1 MKDLPIEILVTTEGN
16 ELKTDSRKV
25 AMAFGKRHDNVMRD
39 IRKILPQINEEFNA
53 LIFEE
58 VEYTDK
64 KGEKR
69 QMYEMTKDGFVLLTM
84 GYTTPEAMKVK
95 IAYIKAFNAMRRQLD
110 GLNTSLIS
118 KLLAALEAEKQSAA
132 LASVAGRILRDRRD
146 DKPANQMRIEHYEQ
160 QIQPL
165 LVGFEAA

>member
-1 MKDLPIEILVTTEGN
+1 MKNLPIEVLVTTKGN

-39 IRKILPQINEEFNA
+39 IRKILPEINDEFNA
-53 LIFEE
+53 PIFEA

-64 KGEKR
+64 QGKTR

-132 LASVAGRILRDRRD
+132 LASVAGRILRERRD

>member
-1 MKDLPIEILVTTEGN
+1 MKDLPIEILVTTKGN

>member
-1 MKDLPIEILVTTEGN
+1 MKDLPIEILVTTKGN

-25 AMAFGKRHDNVMRD
+25 AMAFGRRHDNVMRD

-132 LASVAGRILRDRRD
+132 LASVAGRILRERRD
-146 DKPANQMRIEHYEQ
+146 DKPANQIRIEHYEQ

>member
-1 MKDLPIEILVTTEGN
+1 
-16 ELKTDSRKV
+16 
-25 AMAFGKRHDNVMRD
+25 
-39 IRKILPQINEEFNA
+39 
-53 LIFEE
+53 
-58 VEYTDK
+58 
-64 KGEKR
+64 
-69 QMYEMTKDGFVLLTM
+69 MYKYVVDFQNK